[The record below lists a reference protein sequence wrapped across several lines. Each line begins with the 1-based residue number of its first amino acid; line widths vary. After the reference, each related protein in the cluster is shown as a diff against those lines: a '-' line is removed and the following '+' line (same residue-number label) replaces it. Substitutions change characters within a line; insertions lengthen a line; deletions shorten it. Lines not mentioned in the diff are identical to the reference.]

1 MTKADLKKLFS
12 KVSKYSKMAETAQK
26 HLTNST
32 KDAKY
37 EKWKELD
44 RKHWKALEEYQKAVR
59 EYVA

>member
-1 MTKADLKKLFS
+1 
-12 KVSKYSKMAETAQK
+12 MAETAQK

-37 EKWKELD
+37 QKWNELNK
-44 RKHWKALEEYQKAVR
+44 KHWKALEDYQKAVR